1 MLPMH
6 SEEGGCIKISKER
19 AEIVYRKDH
28 DAEIM
33 VLQRVKISIRD
44 QVPHHD
50 WFVRLVIPLCGNLFS

>member
-19 AEIVYRKDH
+19 AEIVNCKDH

-33 VLQRVKISIRD
+33 VLQRVRISIRD
-44 QVPHHD
+44 QVPYYD
-50 WFVRLVIPLCGNLFS
+50 WFAG